1 MTLVK
6 RRFERCRP
14 PKRCVEMTVRNM
26 SYARWISV
34 VSEALETLRQCT
46 DNLEN
51 FYVCF
56 DVQGSDEDIQTV
68 STKRLSVHT
77 VRDLWDIIKEANNT
91 AWDELQRVVHPFIKP
106 YSGILSHTS
115 DDGEVLEIKFYNG
128 DKLYISV
135 RFRNLYVS
143 VAVAESLARI
153 YDSDITEDNPALE
166 RKRMRKR

>member
-34 VSEALETLRQCT
+34 VSEALETLRQCI

-106 YSGILSHTS
+106 YSGILPHTS
-115 DDGEVLEIKFYNG
+115 DDDEVLEIKFYNG

-143 VAVAESLARI
+143 VAVAESLARL

>member
-1 MTLVK
+1 MS
-6 RRFERCRP
+6 CR
-14 PKRCVEMTVRNM
+14 
-26 SYARWISV
+26 
-34 VSEALETLRQCT
+34 
-46 DNLEN
+46 
-51 FYVCF
+51 
-56 DVQGSDEDIQTV
+56 
-68 STKRLSVHT
+68 
-77 VRDLWDIIKEANNT
+77 
-91 AWDELQRVVHPFIKP
+91 ELYILFKP

-143 VAVAESLARI
+143 VAVAESLARL